1 MQLCRHATCCSPAP
15 AVHASAWDPH
25 SLSASDHV
33 QVFCLIIIIELFGS
47 PFMRSAAL
55 VFALLIGT
63 AVAAV
68 ATVDG
73 KRFFNGKNIASAP
86 AITFLWTK
94 RFPLGG

>member
-1 MQLCRHATCCSPAP
+1 M
-15 AVHASAWDPH
+15 
-25 SLSASDHV
+25 
-33 QVFCLIIIIELFGS
+33 IIIIEIFGS
-47 PFMRSAAL
+47 PFMRSAAI

-94 RFPLGG
+94 RFPLGRFRGYDGCWASGPPQQGCRQLWPISTGVNNEVCTL